1 VAIQPASLGRAP
13 TSAPEL
19 AFAVRGA
26 APERFAAAPA
36 LSFELAV
43 ERRGGGPIQSI
54 VLAIQLRIAATRR
67 GYSVDEQTRLG
78 DLFGRPEDW
87 GRNLHSLLWTNVSV
101 VVPPFVDA
109 TTVAVPVPC
118 TYDLEVKGSAYLQAL
133 EGGEVPLEFL
143 FSGAL
148 FYSGADGRLQTARI
162 SWEAEAEYRLPV
174 AVWKET
180 MERHFPG
187 SAWLRVDKA
196 TFDRLCTYKSTR
208 ALPTW
213 AEVFDELLPPVPEA
227 ES

>member
-13 TSAPEL
+13 TLAPEL

-143 FSGAL
+143 FSGTM
-148 FYSGADGRLQTARI
+148 FYPTDAGLQTALV
-162 SWEAEAEYRLPV
+162 SWNNEAEFRLPV
-174 AVWKET
+174 ATWRET
-180 MERHFPG
+180 MDLHFPG
-187 SAWLRVDKA
+187 AAWLRVSRE
-196 TFDRLCTYKSTR
+196 TMDRLRAHKSAL
-208 ALPTW
+208 ALPSW
-213 AEVFDELLPPVPEA
+213 EAVLGSLLDREDGA
-227 ES
+227 Q

>member
-1 VAIQPASLGRAP
+1 VAIPPASLGRAP

-19 AFAVRGA
+19 AFAVRGV

-67 GYSVDEQTRLG
+67 GYSADEQTRLG
-78 DLFGRPEDW
+78 DLFGRAEDW

-101 VVPPFVDA
+101 VVPPFADA

-143 FSGAL
+143 FSGTM
-148 FYSGADGRLQTARI
+148 FYPTDAGLQTALV
-162 SWEAEAEYRLPV
+162 SWNNEAEYRLPV
-174 AVWKET
+174 ATWRET
-180 MERHFPG
+180 MDLHFPG
-187 SAWLRVDKA
+187 GAWLRVSRE
-196 TFDRLCTYKSTR
+196 TMDRLRAHKSAR
-208 ALPTW
+208 ALPSW
-213 AEVFDELLPPVPEA
+213 DAVIGSLLEREDGPR
-227 ES
+227 